1 MVSFVDAFIGTQQ
14 SKYAAVSILIA
25 MIAISVSILMGAD
38 KIPLGQKFIFV
49 LVILLVS
56 VPSILYTLFQMSCI
70 VTGSIGYS
78 GNWWCGAYAWFL
90 VVIVILYTFLVVI
103 VSIMSIVNKKN
114 MIATEDFYS
123 NKEMY
128 ENAALEF
135 IKEETEDANKKEA
148 AQVAQEAQ
156 EAQAAQVA
164 QEEFL
169 IRGGA
174 SEPLNLSLLT
184 GNVEAFQDSAFGG
197 TPLSIPESKRPVPV
211 AVGMPQ

>member
-25 MIAISVSILMGAD
+25 MIAIAVSILVGAD
-38 KIPLGQKFIFV
+38 KIPVGQKLIFI

-70 VTGSIGYS
+70 VTGSTGDG

-103 VSIMSIVNKKN
+103 ISVMSIVNKKN

-128 ENAALEF
+128 EDAALEF
-135 IKEETEDANKKEA
+135 IMEETEDANKKA
-148 AQVAQEAQ
+148 AQEEAE
-156 EAQAAQVA
+156 EANKKAA

-174 SEPLNLSLLT
+174 SEPLDLALLT